1 MDTLTQVRTD
11 LHARKG
17 DWPAICLATGLSYWW
32 LIKFAQGRIREPGLT
47 KVERLQNY
55 LAANDP
61 AEPVPGNAADDLSD
75 ADPDAGRID
84 PDVEGA

>member
-61 AEPVPGNAADDLSD
+61 AEPVQGRATDDLSD
-75 ADPDAGRID
+75 ADPDADRID
-84 PDVEGA
+84 PNVEGA